1 MSIPQNSQ
9 NYELDVKRHS
19 FAHLMA
25 AAVGQMFPEAQFGVG
40 PVIENGC
47 YYDFVLP
54 RTLIP
59 EDLPLIEKKMKEM
72 LKQPL
77 VFKVQEMELTDAVT
91 MFTKLNQPLKVEL
104 LNDLATRGTTAMS
117 EEEKA
122 DFEGSE
128 INRQSSAN
136 KETPDIKDVDPLKGV
151 RAVYEFKFT
160 ENGFTFPANKD
171 LKDRAKDMA
180 KNMTKAEKSVWFDI
194 LGSEKT
200 GFKWVKQKVIDNYI
214 LDFYCHTLGLVIE
227 IDGDSHA
234 ERQEYDKIRTNLLE
248 SYGLKVVRFTNQ
260 EVYENIAGVSS
271 QLKEIIES
279 RQQELT
285 KNELLE
291 SKKVPLE
298 RGQSSQ
304 NFGGLPKITV
314 YRLENEKTG
323 EDLFVDLCKGPHV
336 EGPEGFSSLRGVGFK
351 LDKFSGSYWRGDQER
366 NIQMQRIYSLV
377 LEDKEELKAFLTNRE
392 EAKKRDHRVL
402 GQQLKLFT
410 ISDLIG
416 AGLPLLQPNG
426 MKLRQIVENYLWQL
440 HKDKGYDRVWTPHI
454 AKISLYETSGHAA
467 KFGDELFN
475 VQGKDDA
482 FIMKPM
488 NCPHHMQIF
497 DDNQFSY
504 RDMPIRYFEPA
515 TVYRDEK
522 TGQLSG
528 LTRVRSITQDD
539 GHLFCRVS
547 QIKQE
552 VSTIVGIIRE
562 FYNTLG
568 MQPDWVSLS
577 VRDPNT
583 PDAYLGSDEVWSEAE
598 RALEEAAKENNLPY
612 KRVEGEAA
620 FYGPKLD
627 FMFKDALNREWQ
639 LSTIQADFN
648 LPERFDLSFVNEDG
662 EDERPV
668 VIHRA
673 ISGSLERFLGVMIE
687 HFGGWFPFWLA
698 PQQIKILT
706 VNNEPETMKYVG
718 KIRDMLDSISLEK
731 PLAHNEIR
739 YGVDD
744 RNESLGKKIREATLM
759 KIPVQLIVGP
769 KDIDAGEVSVRTQ
782 EGEEKVKLGVLGEYL
797 SGLK

>member
-1 MSIPQNSQ
+1 MSIPKNSK
-9 NYELDVKRHS
+9 NYELDLKRHS
-19 FAHLMA
+19 FAHLLS

-40 PVIENGC
+40 PVIDTGC
-47 YYDFVLP
+47 YYDFILP

-59 EDLPLIEKKMKEM
+59 EDLPLIEKKIKEM

-77 VFKVQEMELTDAVT
+77 VFKVQEMELMDAIALFEK
-91 MFTKLNQPLKVEL
+91 MKQPLKVEL
-104 LNDLATRGTTAMS
+104 LNDLATRGTTSMS

-122 DFEGSE
+122 DFG
-128 INRQSSAN
+128 
-136 KETPDIKDVDPLKGV
+136 D
-151 RAVYEFKFT
+151 
-160 ENGFTFPANKD
+160 D
-171 LKDRAKDMA
+171 LK
-180 KNMTKAEKSVWFDI
+180 
-194 LGSEKT
+194 
-200 GFKWVKQKVIDNYI
+200 
-214 LDFYCHTLGLVIE
+214 
-227 IDGDSHA
+227 
-234 ERQEYDKIRTNLLE
+234 
-248 SYGLKVVRFTNQ
+248 
-260 EVYENIAGVSS
+260 
-271 QLKEIIES
+271 
-279 RQQELT
+279 
-285 KNELLE
+285 
-291 SKKVPLE
+291 
-298 RGQSSQ
+298 
-304 NFGGLPKITV
+304 ITI

-336 EGPEGFSSLRGVGFK
+336 EGREGFSSLRSVGFK

-366 NIQMQRIYSLV
+366 NIQMQRIYALV
-377 LEDKEELKAFLTNRE
+377 MEDKEVLKKFISDRE

-426 MKLRQIVENYLWQL
+426 MKIRQSIENYLWQL
-440 HKDKGYDRVWTPHI
+440 HRTKGYQRVWTPHI

-467 KFGDELFN
+467 KFGDELFR
-475 VQGKDDA
+475 VKGKDDA

-504 RDMPIRYFEPA
+504 RDMPVRYFEPA

-547 QIKQE
+547 QIKEE
-552 VSTIVGIIRE
+552 VSTIVSIVRE
-562 FYNTLG
+562 FYDTLG

-577 VRDPNT
+577 VRDPND
-583 PDAYLGSDEVWSEAE
+583 PDKYLGSDEVWNEAE
-598 RALEEAAKENNLPY
+598 KALEEAAKENDLPY

-648 LPERFDLSFVNEDG
+648 LPQRFDLSFKNENG
-662 EDERPV
+662 EDEKPV

-698 PQQIKILT
+698 PEQIRILT
-706 VNNEPETMKYVG
+706 VNNESEITEYVSKIKNILNETE
-718 KIRDMLDSISLEK
+718 LDK
-731 PLAHNEIR
+731 PLKNNPIR
-739 YGVDD
+739 FEVDD
-744 RNESLGKKIREATLM
+744 RNESLGKKIREATMM
-759 KIPVQLIVGP
+759 KIPMMLIVGP
-769 KDIDAGEVSVRTQ
+769 KDVEAGEVSVRTRD
-782 EGEEKVKLGVLGEYL
+782 GEKKVKIEGLREYLGEFN
-797 SGLK
+797 

>member
-9 NYELDVKRHS
+9 NPQLDLKRHS

-40 PVIENGC
+40 PVIETGC

-77 VFKVQEMELTDAVT
+77 VFKVQEMELLDAIALFQK
-91 MFTKLNQPLKVEL
+91 MNQPLKVEL

-117 EEEKA
+117 EEERA
-122 DFEGSE
+122 DFE
-128 INRQSSAN
+128 NL
-136 KETPDIKDVDPLKGV
+136 ETPDIKDVYPLKENPQSSANFDPLKGV

-160 ENGFTFPANKD
+160 ESGFTFPANKD
-171 LKDRAKDMA
+171 LKDRAKEMA
-180 KNMTKAEKSVWFDI
+180 KKMTKAEKSVWFDI

-214 LDFYCHTLGLVIE
+214 LDFYCHTLGLVVE

-260 EVYENIAGVSS
+260 EVFENIAGVSS
-271 QLKEIIES
+271 KLKEIIEL
-279 RQQELT
+279 RQQDLT
-285 KNELLE
+285 RT
-291 SKKVPLE
+291 VPLE

-336 EGPEGFSSLRGVGFK
+336 ESREGFASLRGVGFK

-366 NIQMQRIYSLV
+366 NIQMQRIYALV
-377 LEDKEELKAFLTNRE
+377 MEDKEALKNYLHQRE

-402 GQQLKLFT
+402 NDSQKYYT
-410 ISDLIG
+410 ISDLVG
-416 AGLPLLQPNG
+416 SGLPLFQP
-426 MKLRQIVENYLWQL
+426 KLATVRRILESYLWQIN
-440 HKDKGYDRVWTPHI
+440 KKRGSIQVITPHI
-454 AKISLYETSGHAA
+454 AKKDLYVASGHWD
-467 KFGDELFN
+467 KFGDELLK
-475 VQGKDDA
+475 VQGQYDD
-482 FIMKPM
+482 FCMKPM

-497 DDNQFSY
+497 KDQQWSY
-504 RDMPIRYFEPA
+504 RDLPVRYFEPA

-522 TGQLSG
+522 PGQLSG

-539 GHLFCRVS
+539 GHLFCRLDQITEEAVIVS
-547 QIKQE
+547 QII
-552 VSTIVGIIRE
+552 SE
-562 FYNTLG
+562 FYETIQMKEG
-568 MQPDWVSLS
+568 YWVSLS
-577 VRDPNT
+577 VRDPLT
-583 PDAYLGSDEVWSEAE
+583 PEKYLGTDENWKLAE
-598 RALEEAAKENNLPY
+598 EALENAAKKEGLNY
-612 KRVEGEAA
+612 KRIEGEAA

-627 FMFKDALNREWQ
+627 FMFRDSLGREWQ
-639 LSTIQADFN
+639 LATIQCDFN
-648 LPERFDLSFVNEDG
+648 LPERFELEYTDEDG
-662 EDERPV
+662 SKQRPV

-673 ISGSLERFLGVMIE
+673 ISGSLERFLGVYIE
-687 HFGGWFPFWLA
+687 HVAGWFPFWLS
-698 PQQIKILT
+698 PTQVKILT
-706 VNNEPETMKYVG
+706 VNNEQETMDYVA
-718 KIRDMLDSISLEK
+718 KIRSILDEVVLMK
-731 PLAHNEIR
+731 PLKYNEIR

-744 RNESLGKKIREATLM
+744 RNESLGKKIREATMM
-759 KIPVQLIVGP
+759 KIPMMLIVGP
-769 KDIDAGEVSVRTQ
+769 KDVEAGEVSVRTQ
-782 EGEEKVKLGVLGEYL
+782 EGESKVKLDQLGVYL
-797 SGLK
+797 KCIT